1 VFLTAIERR
10 KDAPDPNTDGFPWSL
25 PIVQGLR
32 GLQFDAPVTFLIGE
46 NGSGKSTLLEALA
59 AGTNA
64 IAAGSDDIARDPSLA
79 AGRELARALRF
90 SFRRHPRTRLFLR
103 AEDVFGY
110 VKRLAREMTE
120 IRGIAHHFDEELAD
134 GWGKQR
140 ALGAINGQLRA
151 LTGKYGDNP
160 DGQSHGETFLALLTR
175 RLTPHG
181 LYFLDEPETPLSPLR
196 VLGLLS
202 LLKQSVANDCQFVI
216 ATHSPL
222 LMALPGAQLLLFAE
236 GEVVPVAFADV
247 EHVRLTRDFL
257 NNPESFLRHL

>member
-1 VFLTAIERR
+1 MFLTGVQRR
-10 KDAPDPNTDGFPWSL
+10 DASKRDDAFPWSL
-25 PIVQGLR
+25 PLVR
-32 GLQFDAPVTFLIGE
+32 GLDSLAFDAPVTFFVGE

-64 IAAGSDDIARDPSLA
+64 ITAGSEDVNRDPSLSA
-79 AGRELARALRF
+79 ARELADAFRF

-110 VKRLAREMTE
+110 VKRLAREMQGL
-120 IRGIAHHFDEELAD
+120 RGIASGFDAELAD

-140 ALGAINGQLRA
+140 AIGAVEGQLEA
-151 LTGKYGDNP
+151 LTGKYGENP
-160 DGQSHGETFLALLTR
+160 DGQSHGETFLSLLTR

-222 LMALPGAQLLLFAE
+222 LMALPGARLLLFAE
-236 GEVVPVAFADV
+236 GKVNPVAFDDV

-257 NNPESFLRHL
+257 NDPAAFLRHL